1 MHFKLVRVLVLCFAL
16 YLSLLCDDCTAYE
29 IYFAVFYMK
38 QSSMHEEKFSSVLL
52 RWNIMH
58 YYRNARLYKATNIN
72 VKRLYYYQ
80 ERKENYFNGRILK
93 NKLVST

>member
-1 MHFKLVRVLVLCFAL
+1 
-16 YLSLLCDDCTAYE
+16 
-29 IYFAVFYMK
+29 MK
-38 QSSMHEEKFSSVLL
+38 QNSMHEEKFSSVLL

-72 VKRLYYYQ
+72 VKRLHYYQ